1 VKCPVEFTGDLS
13 AQMKAARMLEIDN
26 SRIDQRRGNGADD
39 EIARRNSEGD
49 GKEDQL
55 DGGS

>member
-1 VKCPVEFTGDLS
+1 VKNPVEFTGDLS
-13 AQMKAARMLEIDN
+13 AQMKAAGMLEIDN

-39 EIARRNSEGD
+39 EIAGRNSEGD
-49 GKEDQL
+49 GKDQL

>member
-1 VKCPVEFTGDLS
+1 VKSPVEFTGDLS
-13 AQMKAARMLEIDN
+13 AQMKAAGMLEIDN

-49 GKEDQL
+49 GKDQL

>member
-1 VKCPVEFTGDLS
+1 VKSPVEFTGDLS
-13 AQMKAARMLEIDN
+13 AQMKAAGMLEIDN
-26 SRIDQRRGNGADD
+26 SRIDQRCGNGADD

-55 DGGS
+55 DGSS

>member
-1 VKCPVEFTGDLS
+1 
-13 AQMKAARMLEIDN
+13 MKAAGMLEIDN

-55 DGGS
+55 DGSS